1 MIRFFC
7 LVCFSSRRRHTR
19 CALVTGVQTF
29 ALPISP
35 RRGAAAKCPT
45 SGSSARPL
53 GIIPT
58 PIITPLARRDHLG
71 THRPELGEEAEGQ
84 RLDQI
89 IDPRRAAGSR
99 LCADAARA
107 GLHVRDAPFLEI
119 LLSRD
124 RKGTRLNSH
133 TYR

>member
-58 PIITPLARRDHLG
+58 PIITPLAPLDHLG
-71 THRPELGEEAEGQ
+71 THRPEPGAEAEAQ
-84 RLDQI
+84 RLHQI
-89 IDPRRAAGSR
+89 IDHARAAGSR
-99 LCADAARA
+99 TVAADDTD
-107 GLHVRDAPFLEI
+107 G
-119 LLSRD
+119 
-124 RKGTRLNSH
+124 SH
-133 TYR
+133 TRARVE

>member
-58 PIITPLARRDHLG
+58 PLITPLARRDHLG
-71 THRPELGEEAEGQ
+71 THRPEPGEEAE
-84 RLDQI
+84 DQLPDQLI
-89 IDPRRAAGSR
+89 SPRTAAGSR
-99 LCADAARA
+99 LVAHAARD
-107 GLHVRDAPFLEI
+107 GRPVLRGPFLER
-119 LLSRD
+119 LLERSDATTAELRA
-124 RKGTRLNSH
+124 LM
-133 TYR
+133 